1 MGSDSYNKALQSWL
15 NEQTGGLLKDQA
27 SGLAFTPET
36 VMALATTIY
45 YRAKWSEEFSKSQT
59 SEDTF
64 HADSGDITCE
74 FMHRS
79 DTGTYYWG
87 EKFGAVNL
95 SLRESGAMK
104 LLLPDEGV
112 TPEALLQDEEAMN
125 FLLGGEDWENSK
137 FLIVNLAV
145 PKFDVSSDLNL
156 NAGLQALGVTD
167 VFGDDTADFSPV
179 IENADGVFLSRAE
192 HAARVAIDEEG
203 VTAAAYTVMMEAG
216 AAMPPDEKIDFTLDR
231 PFVFAITSQD
241 GLPLF
246 IGVVNTP
253 N

>member
-1 MGSDSYNKALQSWL
+1 M
-15 NEQTGGLLKDQA
+15 
-27 SGLAFTPET
+27 
-36 VMALATTIY
+36 
-45 YRAKWSEEFSKSQT
+45 
-59 SEDTF
+59 
-64 HADSGDITCE
+64 
-74 FMHRS
+74 
-79 DTGTYYWG
+79 
-87 EKFGAVNL
+87 
-95 SLRESGAMK
+95 
-104 LLLPDEGV
+104 
-112 TPEALLQDEEAMN
+112 
-125 FLLGGEDWENSK
+125 
-137 FLIVNLAV
+137 
-145 PKFDVSSDLNL
+145 
-156 NAGLQALGVTD
+156 
-167 VFGDDTADFSPV
+167 